1 MEPIR
6 FVLHWKR
13 IATYR
18 AALETHSNVPFT
30 SLFPWLVHSERR
42 KKAMEDEL
50 DAILSQLNYDDLS
63 FFDAP
68 FVLSTD
74 SAPSANHAAVD
85 SASSA
90 RSTHARARV
99 RADFSAPSS
108 HEPPPPN
115 QPHPTTIARFGELK
129 TDADVEEARKKAIPK
144 KNTSWALNIWKQ
156 WSSHRRQVCTSY
168 NDWPTHLMIAQP
180 SELNYWLSKFVLEVK
195 KGNGEQYL
203 PDTLYSVCTGL
214 LRFIR
219 ETRPEI
225 NIFKDPMF
233 SGFQRTL
240 DSEMKRLRSLGLGVK
255 RKQAEPI
262 TIAEENQLWERGFLG
277 DSSPQVLLDTMLFL
291 CGVHFAL
298 RSGEE
303 HRSLQLSQFEL
314 VSPSNADAYL
324 VYTENYSKNNQGGL
338 QHRKV
343 KPKSVTCYANKQD
356 PTRCLVRLFQEYLR
370 HHPKDIQCFY
380 LTPLRKMKNNVW
392 YSKMPVGH
400 NTLSRTVGCLCEQA
414 GISGFKTNHSLR
426 VTSATRLF
434 QSGVD
439 EQLIMSHTG
448 HRSVDGVRSYKR
460 ISEEQKKA
468 VSNVLASA
476 SSGLQQADDQ
486 PSSSKRMKVTTSTDS
501 HTSVPSP
508 HNNISSA
515 NTFKPHPYPVLIMHS
530 RFYFYMLFIYYYN
543 YHQ

>member
-1 MEPIR
+1 MLEIR
-6 FVLHWKR
+6 
-13 IATYR
+13 
-18 AALETHSNVPFT
+18 
-30 SLFPWLVHSERR
+30 
-42 KKAMEDEL
+42 KA
-50 DAILSQLNYDDLS
+50 
-63 FFDAP
+63 
-68 FVLSTD
+68 
-74 SAPSANHAAVD
+74 
-85 SASSA
+85 
-90 RSTHARARV
+90 
-99 RADFSAPSS
+99 
-108 HEPPPPN
+108 
-115 QPHPTTIARFGELK
+115 
-129 TDADVEEARKKAIPK
+129 
-144 KNTSWALNIWKQ
+144 
-156 WSSHRRQVCTSY
+156 
-168 NDWPTHLMIAQP
+168 
-180 SELNYWLSKFVLEVK
+180 
-195 KGNGEQYL
+195 NGEQYP

-214 LRFIR
+214 LRYIR

-225 NIFKDPMF
+225 NIFKDPAF

-240 DSEMKRLRSLGLGVK
+240 DGEMKRLRSLGLGVK

-262 TIAEENQLWERGFLG
+262 TVAEENLLWERGFLG

-314 VSPSNADAYL
+314 ISPANDDAYL

-343 KPKSVTCYANKQD
+343 KPKSVTCYANTQD

-370 HHPKDIQCFY
+370 HRPTDTQCFY
-380 LTPLRKMKNNVW
+380 LTPLRKIKNDQVLW
-392 YSKMPVGH
+392 FSKVPVGH
-400 NTLSRTVGCLCEQA
+400 NTLSRTVGRLCRQA

-460 ISEEQKKA
+460 ISEQQKKA
-468 VSNVLASA
+468 VSSVLTSA
-476 SSGLQQADDQ
+476 SSGSPLTCSSQHTDDQ
-486 PSSSKRMKVTTSTDS
+486 PVSAKRRKVTTSHDIQ
-501 HTSVPSP
+501 TSLPSP
-508 HNNISSA
+508 SHHISSA
-515 NTFKPHPYPVLIMHS
+515 NTMSCLNLTHTQSSSSTPSFTFTGCSSIT
-530 RFYFYMLFIYYYN
+530 IN

>member
-1 MEPIR
+1 
-6 FVLHWKR
+6 
-13 IATYR
+13 
-18 AALETHSNVPFT
+18 
-30 SLFPWLVHSERR
+30 
-42 KKAMEDEL
+42 MEDEL
-50 DAILSQLNYDDLS
+50 DAILPQLNFDDLS
-63 FFDAP
+63 FLDAP
-68 FVLSTD
+68 FEFDLLNVYGT
-74 SAPSANHAAVD
+74 D

-90 RSTHARARV
+90 NNSSRSSTNAAALSTHARS
-99 RADFSAPSS
+99 DFSASSTRAPLPPS
-108 HEPPPPN
+108 N
-115 QPHPTTIARFGELK
+115 QPHPTTTARFGELK
-129 TDADVEEARKKAIPK
+129 TDADLEEARKKAVPK
-144 KNTSWALNIWKQ
+144 NTTKNTSWAVNIWKQ

-168 NDWPTHLMIAQP
+168 NEWPTHLLIAQI
-180 SELNYWLSKFVLEVK
+180 SELNYWLSKFVLEVRK
-195 KGNGEQYL
+195 ANGEQYP
-203 PDTLYSVCTGL
+203 PDTLYGVCTGL

-225 NIFKDPMF
+225 NIFKDPAF

-262 TIAEENQLWERGFLG
+262 TIAEENMLWERGFLG

-314 VSPSNADAYL
+314 VSPPNEDAYL

-356 PTRCLVRLFQEYLR
+356 PTRCLVHLFQEYLR
-370 HHPKDIQCFY
+370 HRPTDTKCFY
-380 LTPLRKMKNNVW
+380 LTPLRKIKNDLW

-400 NTLSRTVGCLCEQA
+400 NTLSRTVGRLCQQA

-460 ISEEQKKA
+460 ISEQQKKA
-468 VSNVLASA
+468 LSSVLMSA
-476 SSGLQQADDQ
+476 SSESQQTDDQ
-486 PSSSKRMKVTTSTDS
+486 PVTSKRRKVTTSHEVST
-501 HTSVPSP
+501 P
-508 HNNISSA
+508 HISSA
-515 NTFKPHPYPVLIMHS
+515 NTCLNLTRTHS
-530 RFYFYMLFIYYYN
+530 SSCTPSFSFTGCSSITIN